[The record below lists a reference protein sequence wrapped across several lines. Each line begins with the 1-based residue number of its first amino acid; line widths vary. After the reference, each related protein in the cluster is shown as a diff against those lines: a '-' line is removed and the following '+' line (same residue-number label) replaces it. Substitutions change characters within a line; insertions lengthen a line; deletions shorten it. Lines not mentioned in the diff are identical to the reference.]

1 MYFYSVFFL
10 KCRKAM
16 KKALAILL
24 LLSEIA
30 LPSAFCQNEKT
41 SLDNRHSVRIG
52 WGDMI
57 YESAVFRPSLNG
69 AWTNPDVLP
78 ADYIHDETFDFGYTG
93 HLFAEYQY
101 RLTKVTSIGLQ
112 ADLEGIFWKEGAF
125 DRYHNLASPTE
136 KIRNWD
142 LDLLLT
148 ARFTYFER
156 PWVRIY
162 SGLGFGVLLAF
173 DNQGGFG
180 AAPAF
185 NLNWIGMEVGKG
197 PWGGTLEVGSLNALA
212 NKLTIYQA
220 FSRILS
226 FSVYYKW

>member
-1 MYFYSVFFL
+1 MSQE
-10 KCRKAM
+10 M
-16 KKALAILL
+16 KKTLAIFLF
-24 LLSEIA
+24 LSVLA
-30 LPSAFCQNEKT
+30 LPSAFCQDEKP
-41 SLDNRHSVRIG
+41 SLGNRHIVRIG

-57 YESAVFRPSLNG
+57 YESAVFRPNLSG
-69 AWTNPDVLP
+69 MWANPDVLP
-78 ADYIHDETFDFGYTG
+78 ADYRHDETFDFGYTG

-101 RLTKVTSIGLQ
+101 RLTTVTSIGLQ
-112 ADLEGIFWKEGAF
+112 ADLEGIFWKKATF
-125 DRYHNLASPTE
+125 DRYHNQVSPTA

-156 PWVRIY
+156 EWVRIY
-162 SGLGFGVLLAF
+162 SGFGVGVLLAF
-173 DNQGGFG
+173 DNSGGFG

-197 PWGGTLEVGSLNALA
+197 PWGGTLEVGSLNAIA

>member
-1 MYFYSVFFL
+1 MSQE
-10 KCRKAM
+10 M
-16 KKALAILL
+16 KKTLAIFLF
-24 LLSEIA
+24 LSVLA
-30 LPSAFCQNEKT
+30 LPSAFCQDEKP
-41 SLDNRHSVRIG
+41 SLGNRHSVRIG

-57 YESAVFRPSLNG
+57 YESAVFRPNLSG
-69 AWTNPDVLP
+69 MWANPDVLP
-78 ADYIHDETFDFGYTG
+78 ADYRHDETFDFGYTG

-101 RLTKVTSIGLQ
+101 RLTTVTSIGLQ
-112 ADLEGIFWKEGAF
+112 ADLEGIFWKKATF
-125 DRYHNLASPTE
+125 DRYHNQVSPTV

-156 PWVRIY
+156 EWVRIY
-162 SGLGFGVLLAF
+162 SGFGVGVLLAF
-173 DNQGGFG
+173 DNSGGFG

-185 NLNWIGMEVGKG
+185 TLNWIGMEVGKG
-197 PWGGTLEVGSLNALA
+197 PWGGTLEVGSLNAIA

>member
-1 MYFYSVFFL
+1 
-10 KCRKAM
+10 M
-16 KKALAILL
+16 KKTLAIVLF
-24 LLSEIA
+24 LSVLA
-30 LPSAFCQNEKT
+30 LPSAFCQDEKP
-41 SLDNRHSVRIG
+41 SLENRHSVRIG

-57 YESAVFRPSLNG
+57 YESIAFRPNMNSAWANPG
-69 AWTNPDVLP
+69 ALPDG
-78 ADYIHDETFDFGYTG
+78 YIHQETFDYCYTG
-93 HLFAEYQY
+93 HFFAEYQY
-101 RLTKVTSIGLQ
+101 RLTQVTSIGLQ
-112 ADLEGIFWKEGAF
+112 TDLNGIFWKEGTF
-125 DRYHNLASPTE
+125 DRYHNLLSPTT
-136 KIRNWD
+136 KIKNWD

-197 PWGGTLEVGSLNALA
+197 PWGGTLEVGSLNAMA